1 MIPYSDMTA
10 SQSSDYTNDD
20 HQPPRGLASAALTAD
35 PLNSWPG
42 TCTHTNDGF
51 HEWWNVSFGMAYSV
65 SAVTLTNRRWA
76 GSSERLNEIDIY
88 VANITGDFLCAS
100 NVAVSA
106 GATKMI
112 TCVGHNIRSIH
123 LQQRSRSNPR
133 PMTLCGFKAYGEV
146 SNPNDNATPANR
158 YDDNATSED
167 DWATPEDDN
176 ATTAECVNTN
186 GAASGRG
193 AIPGAMG
200 RFHNCDAI
208 AQIVV
213 MREAFGSP
221 ETLAQYC
228 EYFGR
233 YADDDDFTVND
244 MCCGC
249 KVADDWATPEDDNAT
264 AEDDWATTAMP
275 RQRTTTRPRQPPTA
289 TPQQPTTGG
298 GHEEAWEVRATVRKV
313 H

>member
-1 MIPYSDMTA
+1 M
-10 SQSSDYTNDD
+10 
-20 HQPPRGLASAALTAD
+20 GLLIT
-35 PLNSWPG
+35 
-42 TCTHTNDGF
+42 
-51 HEWWNVSFGMAYSV
+51 SV
-65 SAVTLTNRRWA
+65 C
-76 GSSERLNEIDIY
+76 IDCS
-88 VANITGDFLCAS
+88 V
-100 NVAVSA
+100 
-106 GATKMI
+106 
-112 TCVGHNIRSIH
+112 IRAKS
-123 LQQRSRSNPR
+123 
-133 PMTLCGFKAYGEV
+133 
-146 SNPNDNATPANR
+146 R

-233 YADDDDFTVND
+233 YADDDDFT
-244 MCCGC
+244 
-249 KVADDWATPEDDNAT
+249 
-264 AEDDWATTAMP
+264 
-275 RQRTTTRPRQPPTA
+275 
-289 TPQQPTTGG
+289 
-298 GHEEAWEVRATVRKV
+298 
-313 H
+313 